1 MPENGHKIQFDFM
14 GHRES
19 GRVEQQPAQV
29 ATLQRREVAR
39 QRAAAAALARQGW
52 TLVAP
57 LLAESASLGNGASRK
72 RCAFAVRS
80 LVSDVTNT

>member
-1 MPENGHKIQFDFM
+1 
-14 GHRES
+14 
-19 GRVEQQPAQV
+19 
-29 ATLQRREVAR
+29 VAR

-72 RCAFAVRS
+72 KCAFAVRNDAPVTVQGAGGTEFRAADSSSSSSSPGS
-80 LVSDVTNT
+80 LVLELELSYPRRGG